1 MEKVFN
7 ADKSPLFN
15 ESEATETITS
25 LDISDLSDGSWAI
38 KLVYLVTYKSPC
50 ETSVRTPDNSSSVKL
65 DVLSQGRIETR
76 DFTVSGGS
84 SNFTAGTDI
93 REYNMD
99 DANKEKLSTFAAEQG
114 LSLSW
119 SGNTADIAFDS
130 TSGVIFASMCQT
142 AKKSG
147 YIAKKNAEG
156 TRYLVKHHNDSDTNR
171 EAYYLMKK

>member
-25 LDISDLSDGSWAI
+25 LDLSDLSDGSWSI

-50 ETSVRTPDNSSSVKL
+50 ETSVRTPDNASSVKL

-76 DFTVSGGS
+76 AFTVTGGTS
-84 SNFTAGTDI
+84 SFTAGTDI

-99 DANKEKLSTFAAEQG
+99 DANKAKLSEFASDHG

-119 SGNTADIAFDS
+119 NGNTADIAFDS
-130 TSGVIFASMCQT
+130 TSGVIFSSMCQT

-147 YIAKKNAEG
+147 YIAKKNAQG
-156 TRYLVKHHNDSDTNR
+156 TRYIVKHHNDSDTNR
-171 EAYYLMKK
+171 ETYYLMKK